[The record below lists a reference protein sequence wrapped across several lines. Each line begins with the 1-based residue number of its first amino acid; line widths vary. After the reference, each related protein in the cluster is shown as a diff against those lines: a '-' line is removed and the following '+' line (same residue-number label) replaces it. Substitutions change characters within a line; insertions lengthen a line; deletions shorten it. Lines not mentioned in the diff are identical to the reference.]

1 MANVSVTGLPANWKP
16 GDPITTTATT
26 DQNPY
31 TSALIATASAQA
43 EAKRNLDAA
52 QTAVTA
58 YPDNSLY
65 QTQLQI
71 NQQQYAA
78 TQQAYNTAQ
87 TNFKSANAPIAK
99 LNAEGTDTGTNGTVR
114 TVGETQATPANPLNI
129 TNDDNGSAW
138 APNTQGVGA
147 GTGQSRGDE
156 NPGSNSQTRQLL
168 SQTYGN
174 GTQNT
179 TIIAQPNVLD
189 QYASYTYALS
199 WYLLS
204 PTQYNTAVLT
214 EAFNTTGWQLLMQ
227 SGGAPITGRNQY
239 FPEDFYMDDLEIDS
253 NIPLGG
259 TGLPYSAMSLRWK
272 VMEPNGIT
280 LIQKLA
286 DAVHT
291 LYKNSTPASTS
302 SVSEWDDN
310 TTMLPGHQRSGSQV
324 NANQTNQVAR
334 FLAAQHCMV
343 IRFYGYDANG
353 NLVAPA
359 TGQYTTTGQLGG
371 PNQAVITKY
380 YPFIIENITYRVN
393 KSQIEYT
400 ISALPVPHF
409 YNTSTDRG
417 TIPFGF
423 ALTGQT
429 VGQLLSG
436 ATVPGVNSDPNA
448 RTSSS
453 NLPSS
458 SNAQQV
464 TVQPDDA
471 TTSALFNDGTGYAPG
486 YDPNAGWSA

>member
-1 MANVSVTGLPANWKP
+1 MPN
-16 GDPITTTATT
+16 

-52 QTAVTA
+52 QTAVAA

-87 TNFKSANAPIAK
+87 TNFNSANAPIAK
-99 LNAEGTDTGTNGTVR
+99 LNAEGVDTGTNGAVR
-114 TVGETQATPANPLNI
+114 TIGETQSTPPNPLNI
-129 TNDDNGSAW
+129 TNDDSGAAW
-138 APNTQGVGA
+138 APRTQGVGA
-147 GTGQSRGDE
+147 GTGQPRGDE
-156 NPGSNSQTRQLL
+156 NSGTNSQTQQLL
-168 SQTYGN
+168 SQTFGN

-204 PTQYNTAVLT
+204 PTQYNTSVLT
-214 EAFNTTGWQLLMQ
+214 EAFNPAGWQLLMQ
-227 SGGAPITGRNQY
+227 SGGAPAAGRNQY

-259 TGLPYSAMSLRWK
+259 TGLPYSAMSLKWK

-291 LYKNSTPASTS
+291 LYQSSTPSP
-302 SVSEWDDN
+302 SVNGFGYQNEAQQAANGNGDPVAATN
-310 TTMLPGHQRSGSQV
+310 TNQS
-324 NANQTNQVAR
+324 NQTAN

-343 IRFYGYDANG
+343 IRFYGYDAQG

-359 TGQYTTTGQLGG
+359 TGQYTATGQLGG
-371 PNQAVITKY
+371 LNQAVITKY
-380 YPFIIENITYRVN
+380 YPFIIENITYRVA

-409 YNTSTDRG
+409 YNISTDRG
-417 TIPFGF
+417 TIPFAF

-436 ATVPGVNSDPNA
+436 VAVPGVISDPNA

-458 SNAQQV
+458 PGAQQSPV
-464 TVQPDDA
+464 A
-471 TTSALFNDGTGYAPG
+471 
-486 YDPNAGWSA
+486 DPNFNPYDQAGY